1 MFFQITEGTTRLVV
15 PQQLNRS
22 IFYNPRMELC
32 RDIDIASI
40 AAFISSLPSHPL
52 PLTYIDA
59 LAGTGARGVRLAN
72 EVRFNLSLQVDIN
85 DRSTPAYELINQ
97 NIALNKV
104 EDRAVAHNKNA
115 KVMLLQKRYDIV
127 DIDPFGS
134 PVPFLDAA
142 CQSVKHAL
150 LVTATDTAPLCGA
163 HTGGLRNYSAQ
174 PLNTEYHAEIG
185 TRILLGAVTRE
196 LARYDKAIQP
206 LLSYASEHFIRLI
219 VRIEK
224 GAKKADDSIRSLG
237 FIAHCFSCGNRFAF
251 SYTDMLEMRLR
262 NICELCG
269 SKMRLTGPLYI
280 CAIKDTAFSEEVYN
294 ELSERSSGKREEAM
308 KIVHT
313 CSRELDIPFFYE
325 YHALCKSLKV
335 HPPPI
340 ISIIEALHSNG
351 FLATRTHF
359 SYTGIKTDAR
369 IDEIKSCLFGGSGF
383 RVHGSRLKN
392 EEHKP
397 AV

>member
-1 MFFQITEGTTRLVV
+1 MFAQITEGTTRLVV
-15 PQQLNRS
+15 PQQLTRS

-40 AAFISSLPSHPL
+40 TAFISSLPSQDL
-52 PLTYIDA
+52 PLTYIDV
-59 LAGTGARGVRLAN
+59 LAGTGARGVRVAN

-85 DRSTPAYELINQ
+85 DRSTSAYDIINQ

-104 EDRAVAHNKNA
+104 EDLAVAYNKNA
-115 KVMLLQKRYDIV
+115 NIMLLQKGYGIV

-142 CQSVKHAL
+142 CQSVKQAL

-185 TRILLGAVTRE
+185 TRILLGVVTRD
-196 LARYDKAIQP
+196 LAKYDKAIQP
-206 LLSYASEHFIRLI
+206 LLSYATAHFIRLI
-219 VRIEK
+219 ARIEK
-224 GAKKADDSIRSLG
+224 GAKKADDSISRLG

-251 SYTDMLEMRLR
+251 SYADMLEMRLR
-262 NICELCG
+262 NICGLCG
-269 SKMRLTGPLYI
+269 SKIGLAGPLYI
-280 CAIKDTAFSEEVYN
+280 CAIKDAAFSEEVYN
-294 ELSERSSGKREEAM
+294 ELSERSPGYGKREEAM

-325 YHALCKSLKV
+325 YHTLCKSLKV
-335 HPPPI
+335 PPPPI
-340 ISIIEALHSNG
+340 ASIIEALRSNG

-359 SYTGIKTDAR
+359 SYTGIKTDAG
-369 IDEIKSCLFGGSGF
+369 IDEIKSNLT
-383 RVHGSRLKN
+383 K
-392 EEHKP
+392 
-397 AV
+397 

>member
-1 MFFQITEGTTRLVV
+1 LFSQITEGTTKLIV
-15 PQQLNRS
+15 PPQLTRS

-40 AAFISSLPSHPL
+40 AVFISSLPSQSR

-72 EVRFNLSLQVDIN
+72 EVRSNQTLQIDIN

-97 NIALNKV
+97 NIRLNNV
-104 EDRAVAHNKNA
+104 EDRAIAYKTNA
-115 KVMLLQKRYDIV
+115 NVMLLQKRYDIV

-142 CQSVKHAL
+142 CQSVKQAL

-185 TRILLGAVTRE
+185 TRILFGAVTRE
-196 LARYDKAIQP
+196 LAKYDKAIEP
-206 LLSYASEHFIRLI
+206 LVSYASAHFIRLI

-224 GAKKADDSIRSLG
+224 GAKKAADSINRLG

-251 SYTDMLEMRLR
+251 SYADMLEMGSK
-262 NICELCG
+262 NICGVCS
-269 SKMRLTGPLYI
+269 SKMRLAGPLYI
-280 CAIKDTAFSEEVYN
+280 CAINDSTFADEVYN
-294 ELSERSSGKREEAM
+294 ELSKRSGGKREEAM
-308 KIVHT
+308 MIVHT
-313 CSRELDIPFFYE
+313 CSHELYIPFFYE
-325 YHALCKSLKV
+325 YHLLCKALKV
-335 HPPPI
+335 SPPPI
-340 ISIIEALHSNG
+340 AALIGALHSNG
-351 FLATRTHF
+351 FLATRTSF

-369 IDEIKSCLFGGSGF
+369 IDEIKSNLI
-383 RVHGSRLKN
+383 RIAQLRDKN
-392 EEHKP
+392 HP
-397 AV
+397 TYL